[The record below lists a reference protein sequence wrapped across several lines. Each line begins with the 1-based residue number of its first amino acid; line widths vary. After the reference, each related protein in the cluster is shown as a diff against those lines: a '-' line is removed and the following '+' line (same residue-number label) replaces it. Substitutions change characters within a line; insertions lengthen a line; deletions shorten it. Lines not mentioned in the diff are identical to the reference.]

1 MQPEDVCYFWTYNK
15 TEETCKYS
23 SILKAE
29 NGITGDDVLTGSR
42 FCSGKCNYLYY
53 LHSILLFTLIQLFVY
68 KIINLSF
75 AVFYPHCAETDVNYS
90 GAPVIETY
98 NTTTTIEEC
107 VGKKHALKK

>member
-68 KIINLSF
+68 KIILIYLLQYFIRTVQKLMSIT
-75 AVFYPHCAETDVNYS
+75 VV
-90 GAPVIETY
+90 
-98 NTTTTIEEC
+98 
-107 VGKKHALKK
+107 LQL

>member
-53 LHSILLFTLIQLFVY
+53 
-68 KIINLSF
+68 
-75 AVFYPHCAETDVNYS
+75 
-90 GAPVIETY
+90 
-98 NTTTTIEEC
+98 
-107 VGKKHALKK
+107 